1 MEGKEG
7 QGQEQKQ
14 GQGNKGAKAGSWK
27 KKDIYPKQTK
37 ITEWPDG
44 VSDEDW
50 KPRKSKDVYNEVY
63 GPNWKTE
70 PGPSKKDPDNGVKK
84 VSWFA
89 DDMQAHIYDASFGNE
104 LFVDVYDEF

>member
-1 MEGKEG
+1 MY
-7 QGQEQKQ
+7 
-14 GQGNKGAKAGSWK
+14 A
-27 KKDIYPKQTK
+27 PRTK
-37 ITEWPDG
+37 ITSWPDG

-50 KPRKSKDVYNEVY
+50 KPTKSKDLYNKVY

-70 PGPSKKDPDNGVKK
+70 GRIKKDPDNGVKK

-104 LFVDVYDEF
+104 FFADVYNEF